1 MLHEEMAPPAQ
12 GFFVN
17 TETAD
22 EDNSGNEGVFTKQ
35 SKARLETLWAGQLA
49 LGRGAMLF
57 RTCYAEDVRGRMG
70 VGPNAEMGGDGKGES
85 DRGIRFFYDWSR
97 RNLGRWEYP
106 AHVR

>member
-1 MLHEEMAPPAQ
+1 LQQRRFDGERDRRPFAA
-12 GFFVN
+12 
-17 TETAD
+17 
-22 EDNSGNEGVFTKQ
+22 S
-35 SKARLETLWAGQLA
+35 ARR
-49 LGRGAMLF
+49 RGS
-57 RTCYAEDVRGRMG
+57 VRGRMG